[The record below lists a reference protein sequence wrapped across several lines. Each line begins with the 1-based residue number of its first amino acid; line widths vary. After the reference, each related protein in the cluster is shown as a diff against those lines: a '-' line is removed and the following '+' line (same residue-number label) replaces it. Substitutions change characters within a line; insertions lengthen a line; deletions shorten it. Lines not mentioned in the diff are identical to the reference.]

1 MKKFAIVVT
10 VLALALSGCSAPV
23 PVADKA
29 TQTATATPTPTPK
42 PVLMTVEEAGPY
54 YLSTVCPANIAA
66 SANNAAYVAQDL
78 ATIQSTGAAARDAY
92 QSQIKQFTDPMK
104 VWPANVA
111 ADIKTLVDSDFQTI
125 SLLDSVAHAASLD
138 VANTILF
145 PDEPN
150 VRAAAQRIRLTLG
163 LSADTSVGC

>member
-10 VLALALSGCSAPV
+10 VLVMALSGCSATV

-29 TQTATATPTPTPK
+29 TPTATATPTPTP
-42 PVLMTVEEAGPY
+42 VLMTVDEAGPY
-54 YLSTVCPANIAA
+54 YLATVCPANVAA

-111 ADIKTLVDSDFQTI
+111 ADIKTLVDSDFQTV

-163 LSADTSVGC
+163 LSADTSAGC